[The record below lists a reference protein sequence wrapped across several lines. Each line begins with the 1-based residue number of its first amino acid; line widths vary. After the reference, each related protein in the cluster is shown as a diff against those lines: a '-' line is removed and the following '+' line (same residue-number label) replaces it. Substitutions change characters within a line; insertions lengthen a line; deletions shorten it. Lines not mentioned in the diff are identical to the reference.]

1 MASILHH
8 AFGRWRGLVNPR
20 QPGASL
26 DALYSQMDGQEK
38 SKQEEAPFGLLGKVQ
53 EAFASIGEKCGAL
66 GQTPCSGCESGHFEV
81 VNSAE
86 KACQSTI

>member
-1 MASILHH
+1 MHH

-53 EAFASIGEKCGAL
+53 EAFASIGEKFGAL
-66 GQTPCSGCESGHFEV
+66 GQTLSDLLKQHLESFE
-81 VNSAE
+81 SAE
-86 KACQSTI
+86 DAARPAR